1 MKEGGT
7 TAVGG
12 RNHRFVVNAKMVKFG
27 IIGCGVIGP
36 YHARALEKVENA
48 QLVAICDIDLQKAQ
62 TFAEKFGV
70 DASCVYENYHDLL
83 AREDIDAV
91 CICVPS
97 GLHGQ
102 LSMDALKAGKHV
114 ICEKPMEITKE
125 KLDAVCDAYLKS
137 GKKFA
142 CVFQR
147 RTQPI
152 PSKVKAALDS
162 GIFGKPL
169 MASAYLKYHRTAE
182 YYKSAGWRATWEMD
196 GGGSLMN
203 QGVHGVDL
211 ISWFMGGIDKIYG
224 VARTQFHD
232 IPVED
237 AAVCTV
243 KYKNGAIGI
252 IESSTCVYPA
262 QDTRFEIHCENGSII
277 FDDKGLI
284 QWELKGGVKEEAE
297 QKEEGISLKDN
308 PQAIGPLSH
317 LPIMQ
322 DFVDAIVYDRE
333 PMATPLEGRKA
344 VDTILAIY
352 KSSET
357 QEEIQ
362 L

>member
-1 MKEGGT
+1 MLNF
-7 TAVGG
+7 A
-12 RNHRFVVNAKMVKFG
+12 
-27 IIGCGVIGP
+27 IIGCGVIAP
-36 YHARALEKVENA
+36 YHARALEKADGA
-48 QLVAICDIDLQKAQ
+48 QLVAVCDIELEKAQ
-62 TFAEKFGV
+62 KFAQQFQV
-70 DASCVYENYHDLL
+70 DASRVYADYHELL
-83 AREDIDAV
+83 AQKDIDAV
-91 CICVPS
+91 CVCVPS

-102 LSMDALKAGKHV
+102 ISMDALKADKHV

-262 QDTRFEIHCENGSII
+262 QDTRFEIHCENGSVI

-284 QWELKGGVKEEAE
+284 QWELKSGEKVLNDGAEA
-297 QKEEGISLKDN
+297 GFDMKDN

-317 LPIMQ
+317 LPIVQ
-322 DFVDAIVYDRE
+322 DFVDAIRYDRD

-352 KSSET
+352 ESSEKNK
-357 QEEIQ
+357 EIQ

>member
-1 MKEGGT
+1 MFEDTKTLSKKEMLNF
-7 TAVGG
+7 A
-12 RNHRFVVNAKMVKFG
+12 
-27 IIGCGVIGP
+27 IIGCGVIAP
-36 YHARALEKVENA
+36 YHSRALEKVEGA
-48 QLVAICDIDLQKAQ
+48 QLVAVCDVELEKAKK
-62 TFAEKFGV
+62 FADQFHV
-70 DASCVYENYHDLL
+70 DASRVYTDYHELL
-83 AREDIDAV
+83 AQKDIDAV
-91 CICVPS
+91 CVCVPS

-102 LSMDALKAGKHV
+102 ISMDALKADKHV

-125 KLDAVCDAYLKS
+125 KLDAVCEAYKAS

-162 GIFGKPL
+162 GVFGKPL
-169 MASAYLKYHRTAE
+169 MASAYLKYNRTAE

-224 VARTQFHD
+224 IARTQLHD

-243 KYKNGAIGI
+243 KYKNGAIGV

-262 QDTRFEIHCENGSII
+262 QDTRFEIHCENGTII

-284 QWELKGGVKEEAE
+284 QWELKNGEKETNDFAEA
-297 QKEEGISLKDN
+297 GISLKDN

-322 DFVDAIVYDRE
+322 DFVDAITYDRE

-352 KSSET
+352 QSSNENK
-357 QEEIQ
+357 EIQ

>member
-1 MKEGGT
+1 MI
-7 TAVGG
+7 
-12 RNHRFVVNAKMVKFG
+12 NFG
-27 IIGCGVIGP
+27 VIGCGVIGP
-36 YHARALEKVENA
+36 YHARALEQIEGA
-48 QLVAICDIDLQKAQ
+48 QLVAVCDIDIEKAKKYAE
-62 TFAEKFGV
+62 TFHV
-70 DASCVYENYHDLL
+70 DPSRVYADYRELL
-83 AREDIDAV
+83 AQPDIDAV
-91 CICVPS
+91 SICVPS

-102 LSMDALKAGKHV
+102 LSIDALKANKHV
-114 ICEKPMEITKE
+114 ICEKPMEITTE
-125 KLDAVCDAYLKS
+125 KLDAVVEAYKAS
-137 GKKFA
+137 DRKFA

-152 PSKVKAALDS
+152 PTRVKAALDS
-162 GIFGKPL
+162 GVFGRPL
-169 MASAYLKYHRTAE
+169 MASAYLKYYRTAE

-224 VARTQFHD
+224 VARTQIHD

-262 QDTRFEIHCENGSII
+262 QETRFEIHCENGSII
-277 FDDKGLI
+277 FSDKGLE
-284 QWELKGGVKEEAE
+284 QWQLKDGTTVSDDSEA
-297 QKEEGISLKDN
+297 GFVMKDN

-317 LPIMQ
+317 VPIMR
-322 DFVDAIVYDRE
+322 DFVDAIINDRE

-357 QEEIQ
+357 QQEIQ

>member
-1 MKEGGT
+1 MI
-7 TAVGG
+7 
-12 RNHRFVVNAKMVKFG
+12 RFG
-27 IIGCGVIGP
+27 IIGCGIIAP
-36 YHARALEKVENA
+36 YHARALEKIEGTELAAV
-48 QLVAICDIDLQKAQ
+48 CDIEIEKAQ
-62 TFAEKFGV
+62 RFAQQFHV
-70 DASCVYENYHDLL
+70 DEACVYENYHDLL
-83 AREDIDAV
+83 AREDIDAICV
-91 CICVPS
+91 CVPS
-97 GLHGQ
+97 GLHGKV
-102 LSMDALKAGKHV
+102 SIDALHANKHV
-114 ICEKPMEITKE
+114 ICEKPVEITKE
-125 KLDAVCDAYLKS
+125 KLDALVEAYQAS
-137 GKKFA
+137 DRKFA

-152 PSKVKAALDS
+152 PARVKAALDS
-162 GIFGKPL
+162 GVFGKPL
-169 MASAYLKYHRTAE
+169 MASAYLKYYRTPE

-224 VARTQFHD
+224 VVRTQLHD

-243 KYKNGAIGI
+243 KYKNGAIGV

-277 FDDKGLI
+277 FSDKGLI
-284 QWELKGGVKEEAE
+284 QWELKNGEKVSEEFTEA
-297 QKEEGISLKDN
+297 GISLKDN

-317 LPIMQ
+317 LLIMQ

-333 PMATPLEGRKA
+333 PMATPVEGRKA

-352 KSSET
+352 NSSGCN
-357 QEEIQ
+357 EEVQ